1 MSVLS
6 DILIQTLY
14 YAVIM
19 GMSIGVMGVLLR
31 GFFWKFVKVRMS
43 FGRLVLVKIRGINR
57 DYYAT
62 GEIDENFLVYTD
74 KVSKK
79 KEKRININDNSCFY
93 KSLGVT
99 WIDVDAQTNNICKP
113 NYTISSGFD
122 AVKYNNLYVRALY
135 SPQITDTKDKI
146 ILALICITL
155 LIGIGATILSYMAY
169 NNGVITQQIVVALSE
184 KMPTIIGGG
193 AI

>member
-14 YAVIM
+14 YGVVMIL
-19 GMSIGVMGVLLR
+19 SIGVVGFLLK
-31 GFFWKFVKVRMS
+31 GFFWAYVKVRMS

-57 DYYAT
+57 DYYAS
-62 GEIDENFLVYTD
+62 GDIEENFLVYTD
-74 KVSKK
+74 KINKK
-79 KEKRININDNSCFY
+79 KQKRININDNSCFY
-93 KSLGVT
+93 KSLGIT

-113 NYTISSGFD
+113 DYTISSGFD
-122 AVKYNNLYVRALY
+122 AVKYNNLYIRALF
-135 SPQITDTKDKI
+135 SPQIMDKKEQI
-146 ILALICITL
+146 ILVLLILCL
-155 LIGIGATILSYMAY
+155 LIGVGSVVLSYMAL
-169 NNGVITQQIVVALSE
+169 NNTAILQKIVVDLSN